1 MVLDTANWMSTQT
14 RKYLHTIAIPATH
27 HSALRNIAC
36 GNLTICQ
43 NMSLSD
49 QLESGVRALDLRW
62 TYGIVGSPLMLSHTL
77 QIILIDAGY
86 DGDNPTEETG
96 KEFFKVW
103 DQYLGLDML
112 MTSDQSRSLT
122 IGELCRINK
131 RVGLLN
137 NPLGNGNSPHTLIR
151 SVNHVQNWAISKCAP
166 KRDAR
171 ELTLLACQTTPTA
184 GVQIGNFL
192 IPSVFGVPLIPGTI
206 FHDAKLYDCDST
218 QQRQIFEGYYCPPFH
233 PQNAIKEMDEWSNDI
248 NKGFGG
254 AYVSLEPIWT
264 SNACEGCTGI
274 RVWRS
279 KNAQSG
285 YTDMAKGTGGDYRYI
300 EVTRSPGPKIV
311 EIRLWRTSRGS
322 KPSVSGYKYCD
333 DLNQGRGGD
342 DLYSDW
348 EPPHHPKKSDWDVPH
363 KPKKS
368 DVKKADAGPVKPPK
382 KTDDGKVKEPK
393 KSHGPKPPKKSDA
406 KPPKKP
412 DAKPSKKADDDGDSH
427 EKPPKK
433 SDEKENHPHPKK
445 TGSHK
450 N

>member
-1 MVLDTANWMSTQT
+1 
-14 RKYLHTIAIPATH
+14 
-27 HSALRNIAC
+27 
-36 GNLTICQ
+36 
-43 NMSLSD
+43 
-49 QLESGVRALDLRW
+49 
-62 TYGIVGSPLMLSHTL
+62 
-77 QIILIDAGY
+77 
-86 DGDNPTEETG
+86 
-96 KEFFKVW
+96 
-103 DQYLGLDML
+103 
-112 MTSDQSRSLT
+112 
-122 IGELCRINK
+122 
-131 RVGLLN
+131 
-137 NPLGNGNSPHTLIR
+137 
-151 SVNHVQNWAISKCAP
+151 
-166 KRDAR
+166 
-171 ELTLLACQTTPTA
+171 
-184 GVQIGNFL
+184 
-192 IPSVFGVPLIPGTI
+192 
-206 FHDAKLYDCDST
+206 
-218 QQRQIFEGYYCPPFH
+218 
-233 PQNAIKEMDEWSNDI
+233 MDEWSNDI

-264 SNACEGCTGI
+264 SNAYEGCTGI

-342 DLYSDW
+342 DFEQELSKSANKKKTQARHNGVPNYHLSKNSLPKMKVSALVLFLSAAATVSAAAAPKKSHSKGDHHAPEHTGNWPKHPKPSDWTPDHHPKKSDW

-382 KTDDGKVKEPK
+382 KTDDDKVKEPK